1 MSRNKNKK
9 INLLGLDLDAL
20 VEKYVIQETSEIRGG
35 EKDLQKAKASELK
48 PFRHRESDKSD
59 KDADEG
65 EGSPDDKSVKNTT
78 TVKVEKNSL
87 PEITLGKIIDL
98 INMIRSGKSM
108 KDEAV
113 LAAFKQYYQRLNGS
127 ERVALYAFLT
137 GISGLVVEIDEE
149 GTGSGDAGDGDT
161 PSQEPYGIEMKKQAP
176 KYKKEKKEKASGSA
190 DSPIVVGERADKSAE
205 KRLLVKNR

>member
-1 MSRNKNKK
+1 MSKNKSK
-9 INLLGLDLDAL
+9 RMRILGLDLDSL
-20 VEKYVIQETSEIRGG
+20 VEKYVIQEASDIRGG
-35 EKDLQKAKASELK
+35 EKDLQKSKAKELK
-48 PFRHRESDKSD
+48 PFKYRESDND

-65 EGSPDDKSVKNTT
+65 EGSSEEDSTKNTT
-78 TVKVEKNSL
+78 VVKVKEDSL

-149 GTGSGDAGDGDT
+149 GSGSGDAGDGDT

-176 KYKKEKKEKASGSA
+176 KHGKEKKEKAAGTA
-190 DSPIVVGERADKSAE
+190 DSPIVVGEHADKSRE
-205 KRLLVKNR
+205 KRLLLKNR